1 MGTIKTTNIEPIADN
16 GTVTLGSSGDT
27 FALASGVT
35 QTIANNTPAF
45 HAYQNGNLSIA
56 NATFQVVAFN
66 TEYFDSNSA
75 YNTSD
80 GKFTVPS
87 GEAGK
92 YLFAFSFKRGNWHS
106 NRFIATFAKNNND
119 TAYFEDSASGSTNYG
134 SATGS
139 IIMDLAVGDYITIK
153 CYQDSGSAQNITG
166 STNQGSNIFS
176 GFKLT

>member
-1 MGTIKTTNIEPIADN
+1 MAITKIIADSI
-16 GTVTLGSSGDT
+16 TSG
-27 FALASGVT
+27 A
-35 QTIANNTPAF
+35 IANTPAF

-119 TAYFEDSASGSTNYG
+119 TAYFENSASGGTNYS

-176 GFKLT
+176 GFKLL